1 MLMCCNPDPYVCNK
15 PSHWKLWTLH
25 FLTKYKGI
33 KFILDDLILMTDG
46 ELFQI
51 SSVEKRDR
59 NPIVAGAAESADE

>member
-1 MLMCCNPDPYVCNK
+1 MLICCNPIPCESVCNK
-15 PSHWKLWTLH
+15 PSHWKPWSLH

-51 SSVEKRDR
+51 SSVEKREQ
-59 NPIVAGAAESADE
+59 ESDCSWRC